1 VVFLIKFLQ
10 KRKNPCNFL
19 VAKHKKS
26 KGFFFLMK
34 ILSTTRSTTLVPKKQ
49 SHFPSLI
56 LRDLKQSGKE
66 RPWRKNKLF
75 SIAISKAYFL
85 LSELRQYG
93 AIVGSCG
100 NNLKFGSC
108 ATVEHGKKLIEA
120 YFCKVRLCVMCQW
133 RKSLVIRKQ
142 VLDLVH
148 WHREKYSTDVPLLL
162 TLTVINVSSDDL
174 GHTIN
179 RMNVAWRRL
188 MERRVIRRSVRS
200 WFRSLEITYNKELQ
214 DFHPHFHV
222 LLMVPAS
229 YFDIR
234 RDFYVSQQEWLR
246 LWKLSMRDDRIT
258 QVDIRTIK
266 ARKVGTLESMA
277 AEVAKYATKPSSYV
291 QENSNGL
298 LEASPSIVED
308 LHYALKG
315 RRLVGFGGLFKQI
328 REEKKMVDV
337 EEADLIHIDEDGVVK
352 ECLCK
357 ICGST
362 LLEELYRWEIGL
374 RQYRKVKVK
383 I

>member
-1 VVFLIKFLQ
+1 
-10 KRKNPCNFL
+10 
-19 VAKHKKS
+19 
-26 KGFFFLMK
+26 MK
-34 ILSTTRSTTLVPKKQ
+34 IINKTRSTTFVAKKQ
-49 SHFPSLI
+49 SQFPPLI
-56 LRDLKQSGKE
+56 LRDLKQSGRE

-75 SIAISKAYFL
+75 SSAISNAYLL
-85 LSELRQYG
+85 LSQLRQYG
-93 AIVGSCG
+93 TVVASCG

-108 ATVEHGKKLIEA
+108 TTVEHGKKLIEA

-142 VLDLVH
+142 VLQLVH
-148 WHREKYSTDVPLLL
+148 CHREKYSTDVPLLL
-162 TLTVINVSSDDL
+162 TLTVINVPGDELSR
-174 GHTIN
+174 TID
-179 RMNVAWRRL
+179 RMNMGWQRL
-188 MERRVIRRSVRS
+188 VKRKVVKRGVRS
-200 WFRSLEITYNKELQ
+200 WFRSLEITYNQERQ
-214 DFHPHFHV
+214 DFHPHFHA
-222 LLMVPAS
+222 LLMVPES
-229 YFDIR
+229 YFDKR
-234 RDFYVSQQEWLR
+234 RDFYIPQQEWLR

-258 QVDIRTIK
+258 QIDIRTIK
-266 ARKVGTLESMA
+266 ARKVGTLESLA

-291 QENSNGL
+291 QENSNGF

-352 ECLCK
+352 ECSCK

>member
-1 VVFLIKFLQ
+1 
-10 KRKNPCNFL
+10 
-19 VAKHKKS
+19 
-26 KGFFFLMK
+26 
-34 ILSTTRSTTLVPKKQ
+34 
-49 SHFPSLI
+49 
-56 LRDLKQSGKE
+56 
-66 RPWRKNKLF
+66 
-75 SIAISKAYFL
+75 
-85 LSELRQYG
+85 
-93 AIVGSCG
+93 
-100 NNLKFGSC
+100 
-108 ATVEHGKKLIEA
+108 
-120 YFCKVRLCVMCQW
+120 
-133 RKSLVIRKQ
+133 LVIRKQ

-174 GHTIN
+174 SHTIN

-200 WFRSLEITYNKELQ
+200 WFRSLEITYNKERQ

-229 YFDIR
+229 YFDTR